1 MKPARFEYRRMGGLD
16 ELLETLRQHGEDARI
31 LAGGQSLMPMLNM
44 RLARPAHLLD
54 INRIGGLDG
63 WREEKRRLICGALL
77 RHRSLEADP
86 GIAARVP
93 LLARAAPSIAHPAIR
108 NRGSLGGSLALADPA
123 AELPAVALCLGAEIT
138 LASTRGERR
147 VAAAEF
153 FRDTMTTSATADEAL
168 TEVSFP
174 LAQPDERL
182 AFLEIARRHG
192 DFALAGV
199 AARARAGAV
208 TLAFFGVGPRPQLAP
223 KAAALVAADAPAGDV
238 KAALAAE
245 IELTG
250 DTLYPAAFRLELA
263 AVLARRAGAELRR

>member
-1 MKPARFEYRRMGGLD
+1 MKPARFEYRRMGTLD
-16 ELLETLRQHGEDARI
+16 ELLDALRHHGEEARI

-54 INRIGGLDG
+54 INPINALAG
-63 WREEKRRLICGALL
+63 WREEKDRVVCGALV
-77 RHRSLEADP
+77 RHRTLEYDA
-86 GIAARVP
+86 GLAASVP
-93 LLARAAPSIAHPAIR
+93 LLARAAPSIAHPAVR

-138 LASTRGERR
+138 LLSVRGERR

-153 FRDTMTTSATADEAL
+153 FQGAMTTSATPEEAL
-168 TEVSFP
+168 AAVSFP
-174 LAQPDERL
+174 AAQPDERF
-182 AFLEIARRHG
+182 AFLEVTRRHG

-199 AARARAGAV
+199 AARARGGAV

-223 KAAALVAADAPAGDV
+223 KAAALVAANAPAGDI

-245 IELTG
+245 IEFSG
-250 DTLYPAAFRLELA
+250 DDLYPASYRLELA
-263 AVLARRAGAELRR
+263 AVLARRAGVELGT